1 MGSLH
6 ERARRKAP
14 AENFQAPAVPVAERY
29 DWSDTR
35 CNRTRMA
42 LISSNLLRQ
51 STSRRGN
58 GEAMPCNDMLRICNS
73 PRSCGGAKKSDGNAR
88 QELHWNSKAK
98 KGCGYALH
106 REAMDTRGD
115 DTAKPS
121 YARLRYAMKSKAR
134 HRRSV
139 DGTGS
144 GTAKKRC
151 DVQRR

>member
-1 MGSLH
+1 MQFTEKLWMSK
-6 ERARRKAP
+6 E
-14 AENFQAPAVPVAERY
+14 EQ
-29 DWSDTR
+29 W
-35 CNRTRMA
+35 
-42 LISSNLLRQ
+42 Q
-51 STSRRGN
+51 SY
-58 GEAMPCNDMLRICNS
+58 EPQF
-73 PRSCGGAKKSDGNAR
+73 

-115 DTAKPS
+115 DTAKPG
-121 YARLRYAMKSKAR
+121 YARLRYAMKSKAAAMLGKAR